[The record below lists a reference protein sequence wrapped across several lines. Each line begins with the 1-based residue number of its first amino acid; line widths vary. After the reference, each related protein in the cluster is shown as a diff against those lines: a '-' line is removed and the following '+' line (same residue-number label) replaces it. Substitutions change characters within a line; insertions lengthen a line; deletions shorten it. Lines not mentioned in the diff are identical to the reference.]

1 MNDFLITQLAREHHA
16 RIMREAEASA
26 MVRSAEGA
34 RERSRSRRKGRWIH
48 PRNG

>member
-16 RIMREAEASA
+16 RIQREAEAAA

-34 RERSRSRRKGRWIH
+34 RERSRRRRKGHWVH
-48 PRNG
+48 PRNA

>member
-16 RIMREAEASA
+16 RIMREAEAA
-26 MVRSAEGA
+26 AIVRSAEGA

>member
-16 RIMREAEASA
+16 RIIREAEAAA

>member
-16 RIMREAEASA
+16 RIMREAEAAA

-34 RERSRSRRKGRWIH
+34 RQRSRRRKGRWIH